1 MPTTRMIRPK
11 AILNAA
17 VLCAALGWTACV
29 AAQTIE
35 PYQAKPVQPYHSGQ
49 VQEYHSSPVQEYHGR
64 SSSAIDDSGLSGSSS
79 SYSGSGFEGLSYAVP
94 GGWKTQHIKDM
105 LALTPQGLDSQQK
118 VVIILMPP
126 KPLRGEPMQN
136 FFTRLDERFQSKNEV
151 EQETPVRTLHTRQG
165 YDALYRVVHFRA
177 DHGGS
182 YQVYTTFQQGSSI
195 RLVMFLAGN
204 HELYERYKSDL
215 SGFLDSVS
223 LSNRSDSSSSDSSD
237 LDLPSS
243 SNGHNSYSG
252 GGQLRTSG
260 NLVEPLSNGLRLS
273 MSCDDIQHQ
282 FGPPPHPTW
291 DARTFG
297 YDDFGLSC
305 GGAGNHIWTLTL
317 TGPVRLHSGI
327 GVGSSRRDV
336 MRVFGEPISA
346 TSGQYKLHFDYN
358 GDRVS
363 RISIRPAYGT
373 FRASNDEDGARQQ
386 SGASQN
392 QSEDQ
397 SERQSEQPS
406 DQSSSS
412 ASRFVGTWQGLTVP
426 GQIVIR
432 ANGTYTFG
440 GAEGGRYRVSGNDIY
455 FGGEPLRAWDHGH
468 ATLSS
473 QGNLEFYW
481 TNPDGSK
488 NYFAFGK

>member
-1 MPTTRMIRPK
+1 MPTTRLTRSK
-11 AILNAA
+11 AMLNAA
-17 VLCAALGWTACV
+17 VLCVALGWTACV

-49 VQEYHSSPVQEYHGR
+49 VQEYHSSAVQEYHGR
-64 SSSAIDDSGLSGSSS
+64 SSSTIDDRGLSGSSS

-94 GGWKTQHIKDM
+94 GGWQTQHVKDM
-105 LALTPQGLDSQQK
+105 LALTPQGLDSRQK
-118 VVIILMPP
+118 VVILLMPR
-126 KPLRGEPMQN
+126 KPLGGEPMQN

-204 HELYERYKSDL
+204 HELYERYKPDL
-215 SGFLDSVS
+215 SGFLDSIS
-223 LSNRSDSSSSDSSD
+223 LSNRSGSSSGDSSD

-243 SNGHNSYSG
+243 SDGHNAYTG

-273 MSCDDIQHQ
+273 MGCDDVQNQ

-297 YDDFGLSC
+297 YDDFGLIC

-317 TGPVRLHSGI
+317 TGHVRLHSGI
-327 GVGSSRRDV
+327 GVGSSRSDV
-336 MRVFGEPISA
+336 MRVFGGPISA
-346 TSGQYKLHFDYN
+346 TSGQYKLYFDYN

-373 FRASNDEDGARQQ
+373 FRASDGEGGRGQRP
-386 SGASQN
+386 GASQ
-392 QSEDQ
+392 D
-397 SERQSEQPS
+397 RSEQGNEPRS
-406 DQSSSS
+406 EHNSSS
-412 ASRFVGTWQGLTVP
+412 AGRFIGTWQGLTVP

-455 FGGEPLRAWDHGH
+455 FGGELLRAWDHGH
-468 ATLSS
+468 AILSS

-488 NYFAFGK
+488 NYFAFAK